1 MAPAIVI
8 ASSILVILILAV
20 IIISA
25 SHWSRKIKGYDID
38 TFYETYRYG
47 LALSPIGEDILGRL
61 TDAEVRGKKRI
72 YLTDSE
78 VAELSRACE
87 EYSSEERRLFRAAEL
102 NNLGIE
108 AERAGDVGKAV
119 SLYEQNILPGSY
131 FTTYPYRRL
140 CVIYRRQKRP
150 EDEKRVIASALAR
163 LEGHKN
169 TKEWLYF
176 AERLKKA
183 EQYKTSEL

>member
-1 MAPAIVI
+1 MAQAIVI
-8 ASSILVILILAV
+8 AFSTLVVLILAV

-47 LALSPIGEDILGRL
+47 LVLSTIGEDILGRL
-61 TDAEVRGKKRI
+61 TDAKVKGERKV
-72 YLTDSE
+72 YLTDAE
-78 VAELSRACE
+78 MAELSRACE
-87 EYSSEERRLFRAAEL
+87 EYLSEDRRLFKATEL

-131 FTTYPYRRL
+131 FTTHPYRRL

-150 EDEKRVIASALAR
+150 EDEKRVITSALAR
-163 LEGHKN
+163 LERHKN
-169 TKEWLYF
+169 KKEWLYF

-183 EQYKTSEL
+183 GQYKTSEL